1 VSYAPA
7 RETRAFV
14 AAVSDLAL
22 IIMAAPD
29 MSCAHEGI
37 KPQRI
42 SDNSRRGSFG
52 FCLFSC
58 FVVTGVC
65 HADLL
70 TAVTFLSQM

>member
-29 MSCAHEGI
+29 MSFAHEGI

-52 FCLFSC
+52 FCRM
-58 FVVTGVC
+58 TG
-65 HADLL
+65 
-70 TAVTFLSQM
+70 TG